1 MNAKRQAEY
10 YLDAVGRRRK
20 LSAGAML
27 AIQREYA
34 DGRSAADLAAVYGVS
49 TSTIRA
55 VCYMTTRKADIS
67 RIEPGVHHVKPHN
80 DDTDDD
86 TKTSST

>member
-34 DGRSAADLAAVYGVS
+34 NGAKTADLAEVYGVS
-49 TSTIRA
+49 TATIRT
-55 VCYMTTRKADIS
+55 VCYMVARKADLG
-67 RIEPGVHHVKPHN
+67 RIEPGVHITEV
-80 DDTDDD
+80 DVDE
-86 TKTSST
+86 TSS

>member
-1 MNAKRQAEY
+1 VNAKRQAEY

-27 AIQREYA
+27 AIQREYRA
-34 DGRSAADLAAVYGVS
+34 GARSADLAATYGVS

-55 VCYMTTRKADIS
+55 VCYMTARDADKD
-67 RIEPGVHHVKPHN
+67 RIEEGVHHTKPHN
-80 DDTDDD
+80 DD
-86 TKTSST
+86 KLTS